1 MKRLLPLML
10 LASCVQPL
18 PTVIKGETK
27 TKKVTKVITKECT
40 PETVEVVVYK
50 DAVDINESFVGNYI
64 SEDSMSFIRIDQ
76 DSEGLLR
83 LESADQVIT
92 ILNTVSNTYGTLPLL
107 TFSRAVATDNSLVFI
122 NKSFAYTNT
131 SNDLEHDLTGVDI
144 TGSRRTDIIF
154 TKNDAGLEVN
164 IRIFEGNVG
173 TNVNNVQLDR
183 TINLIKY

>member
-18 PTVIKGETK
+18 PTVIKGETR

-64 SEDSMSFIRIDQ
+64 SEDGLSFVRIDQ
-76 DSEGLLR
+76 DPEGLLR
-83 LESADQVIT
+83 LEATDQVIT
-92 ILNTVSNTYGTLPLL
+92 ILNTISATYGTLPLL
-107 TFSRAVATDNSLVFI
+107 SFTRAMATDDSLVFI
-122 NKSFAYTNT
+122 NKGLAYTNVA
-131 SNDLEHDLTGVDI
+131 NDLEVDATGVDI
-144 TGSRRTDIIF
+144 VGTRRTDIIF
-154 TKNDAGLEVN
+154 TKNDTGLELNV
-164 IRIFEGNVG
+164 RIFEGNVG
-173 TNVNNVQLDR
+173 TNVNTVQLDR